1 MTEIQSEQNEIF
13 NTKLFISPPL
23 YQTKFF
29 SPNKEKSETDDNSN
43 PSSSQSKKTMS
54 SFSNTLKDTSTISF
68 TACAK
73 IASSSFPFFEK
84 S

>member
-54 SFSNTLKDTSTISF
+54 SFFLYKCKKKQCNRSDKDPIYKNT
-68 TACAK
+68 
-73 IASSSFPFFEK
+73 E
-84 S
+84 